1 MDTPW
6 KERTRN
12 EHSPIQSI
20 TYVQC
25 QERSDE
31 HESGSRIIHSPKTQ
45 ERKNLLRLWPGQ
57 CPRLAGGF
65 LGGWRSRQ
73 ARAFYHAPPAQR
85 AAPAALH
92 RRDLLPLCLSSPLW
106 RFFSWPFLRVP

>member
-31 HESGSRIIHSPKTQ
+31 HESGSRIIHSPETQ

-57 CPRLAGGF
+57 CPRLASGF

-73 ARAFYHAPPAQR
+73 PRAFYPPPPAWW
-85 AAPAALH
+85 P
-92 RRDLLPLCLSSPLW
+92 DLADA
-106 RFFSWPFLRVP
+106 LRVYRIPALCSTQMCTSISGTVRA